1 VETTGRAPATAK
13 RRALRF
19 VVLIGIVSLFADV
32 TYEGARGGA
41 GPFLGLLG
49 ASGAV
54 VGAVAGLG
62 ESLGY
67 GLRFVSGRVADRTRS
82 YWPIV
87 FIGYTVNLLAVPAL
101 ALAGNWPV
109 AAGLLL
115 LERTGKAIRNP
126 ARDAMLSHAAH
137 EVGHGWAFGLHEAL
151 DQVGAVVGPLAIAAA
166 VALRPGVSGYQTGFA
181 FLLVPAMLA
190 LVTLALARRYN
201 RHPRELEP
209 AAPQIAGRGFG
220 RDYALYVTGGALLA
234 AGFVDFPLLA
244 LHLEQS
250 HALGDS
256 SIVLLYA
263 LANAVGAVAGLA
275 LGKAFD
281 VWGPRVVPFAA
292 AVSILSAPLV
302 LLGSTPAILLGVAL
316 WGVGIGVQ
324 GSVFKSVIAQ
334 LVPANRRG
342 AAFGTYG
349 AVFGIAWLAGS
360 VPMGILYDHSLLA
373 VGIVSA
379 TLQAAAIPF
388 IAAVTMKRAAS
399 K

>member
-1 VETTGRAPATAK
+1 METTGRAPATAK